1 MSATD
6 SRQSELS
13 TDTDDADGSDVIHPD
28 TAKSIYGL
36 MHERLLRSPEHC
48 AYRQFDKETESWQDT
63 SWRELNELVACWHAG
78 LSNENLKAGD
88 RVAICMNNCI
98 AWVAYELA
106 AQSLGLVTISLY
118 STDRPNNM
126 AYILEDSGARVFL
139 VGQSRKWEKLKNTG
153 KKLPELQTVLCLS
166 SSTPQSTDNND
177 ERVRLVADWL
187 PDSGTIN
194 DASGAS
200 DSLATIVYT
209 SGTTGRPKGVMLS
222 HYNLLWNAWAGLHH
236 IMVYPNDL
244 ALSFLPLS
252 HTLERSGGF
261 ILPIMAGASVAFNRS
276 IPELAEDLKTIRPTF
291 IVSVPRIF
299 ERIYIKIHDGLKLK
313 PAPVRWLFK
322 AAVNTGWKR
331 FEYLQ
336 GRRSSSIWK
345 LTWPLYEKL
354 FCQRVQQ
361 AFGGRLRFAISGGAP
376 LSFPIAKTFLAL
388 GINIQQG
395 YGLTETSPV
404 ISVNSLTDNRPETV
418 GTAIRDTEIRIGEDD
433 ELQVKSP
440 GVMMGYWNNHT
451 ATYQSIDTDGWLR
464 TGDKAKIDD
473 DGHITITGRL
483 KEIIVLNTGEKV
495 PPADIEMAI
504 ATDSLFEQVM
514 VIGEGHPFL
523 SVLVVLNKQQYEGI
537 LSKRKGL
544 SDKDVNSTE
553 SKEYLLQRIFPLLHD
568 FPGYAQVFGIAVI
581 DEPWTVENEL
591 MTPTLK
597 LKRDVILQRYKE
609 KIDEIYEGHKAL

>member
-6 SRQSELS
+6 SRQSEPS
-13 TDTDDADGSDVIHPD
+13 TDTDGSDVIHPD

-36 MHERLLRSPEHC
+36 MRERLLRSPEHC
-48 AYRQFDKETESWQDT
+48 AYRQFDEEAETWQDT
-63 SWRELNELVACWHAG
+63 NWRELNELIACWHAG
-78 LSNENLKAGD
+78 LRNENLKAGD
-88 RVAICMNNCI
+88 RVAICMRNCI
-98 AWVAYELA
+98 DWIAYELA
-106 AQSLGLVTISLY
+106 AQSLGLVTVSLY
-118 STDRPNNM
+118 PNDRPGNM
-126 AYILEDSGARVFL
+126 AYILEDSGARVLLIEKF
-139 VGQSRKWEKLKNTG
+139 RRWEKLINTK
-153 KKLPELQTVLCLS
+153 KKLPEIQTVLCLS
-166 SSTPQSTDNND
+166 HSTDGND
-177 ERVRLVADWL
+177 ERVKWVADWL

-194 DASGAS
+194 DASGEA

-222 HYNLLWNAWAGLHH
+222 HYNILWNAWAGLQH
-236 IMVYPNDL
+236 IMVYPSDL

-252 HTLERSGGF
+252 HTLERSTGF
-261 ILPIMAGASVAFNRS
+261 ILSMMAGASVAFNRS
-276 IPELAEDLKTIRPTF
+276 IPELGEDLKTIKPT
-291 IVSVPRIF
+291 IMISVPRIF
-299 ERIYIKIHDGLKLK
+299 ERIYMKIHDDLNMK
-313 PAPVRWLFK
+313 PTPIRWLFK
-322 AAVNTGWKR
+322 ATVNSGWKR

-336 GRRSSSIWK
+336 GRRRSSAWK

-354 FCQRVQQ
+354 FCSRVQQ
-361 AFGGRLRFAISGGAP
+361 IFGGRLRFAISGGAP
-376 LSFPIAKTFLAL
+376 LSFPIAQTFIAL

-404 ISVNSLTDNRPETV
+404 ISVNTLEDNRPETV
-418 GTAIRDTEIRIGEDD
+418 GTAIRDVEVRIGEDD

-451 ATYQSIDTDGWLR
+451 ATYQTIDTDGWLR

-504 ATDSLFEQVM
+504 AADSLFEQVM

-523 SVLVVLNKQQYEGI
+523 SALVVLNKEQHKS
-537 LSKRKGL
+537 LLNKRKEL

-553 SKEYLLQRIFPLLHD
+553 SKEYLLQHIFPLLHD

-581 DEPWTVENEL
+581 DEPWSVENEFL
-591 MTPTLK
+591 TPTLK
-597 LKRDVILQRYKE
+597 LKRNVILQHYE
-609 KIDEIYEGHKAL
+609 KIIDEIYEGHEAL

>member
-6 SRQSELS
+6 SLQSETS
-13 TDTDDADGSDVIHPD
+13 TDTGDADGNDVIHPD
-28 TAKSIYGL
+28 TAKSLYGL
-36 MHERLLRSPEHC
+36 MRERVLRSPEHC
-48 AYRQFDKETESWQDT
+48 AYRQFDKETETWQDT
-63 SWRELNELVACWHAG
+63 SWRELYELVACWHAG

-88 RVAICMNNCI
+88 RVAISMSNCI
-98 AWVAYELA
+98 DWVAYELA
-106 AQSLGLVTISLY
+106 AQSLGLVTVSLY
-118 STDRPNNM
+118 PNDRPNNM

-139 VGQSRKWEKLKNTG
+139 VGQSRRWEKLKNSR
-153 KKLPELQTVLCLS
+153 KMLPELQTVLYRS
-166 SSTPQSTDNND
+166 SSSSHSTDNND
-177 ERVRLVADWL
+177 ERVKLVADWL
-187 PDSGTIN
+187 PDNGTIN

-222 HYNLLWNAWAGLHH
+222 HSNLLWNAWGGLQH
-236 IMVYPNDL
+236 IMVYPDEL

-261 ILPIMAGASVAFNRS
+261 ILPMMAGASVAFNRS
-276 IPELAEDLKTIRPTF
+276 IPELAEDLKIIKPTF
-291 IVSVPRIF
+291 IVSVPRVF
-299 ERIYIKIHDGLKLK
+299 ERIYIKIHDGLNLK
-313 PAPVRWLFK
+313 PAPIRWLFK

-336 GRRSSSIWK
+336 GRRRSIGWK
-345 LTWPLYEKL
+345 LIWPLYEKL
-354 FCQRVQQ
+354 FCKRVQQ

-376 LSFPIAKTFLAL
+376 LSFPVAQTFIAL

-404 ISVNSLTDNRPETV
+404 ISVNTLADNRPETV
-418 GTAIRDTEIRIGEDD
+418 GTAIRDTELRIGEDD

-451 ATYQSIDTDGWLR
+451 ATYQAIDTDGWLH
-464 TGDKAKIDD
+464 TGDKAIIDD

-504 ATDSLFEQVM
+504 TTDSLFEQAI
-514 VIGEGHPFL
+514 VIGEGYPFL
-523 SVLVVLNKQQYEGI
+523 SVLVVLNKKQHEI
-537 LSKRKGL
+537 LLSKRKEL
-544 SDKDVNSTE
+544 SDKDVNSTA
-553 SKEYLLQRIFPLLHD
+553 SKEYLLQRILPLLHD
-568 FPGYAQVFGIAVI
+568 FPGYAQVFSITVI

-591 MTPTLK
+591 MTPTMK
-597 LKRDVILQRYKE
+597 LKRNAILE
-609 KIDEIYEGHKAL
+609 KHKDLIEQIYEGHEV

>member
-1 MSATD
+1 MSATEN
-6 SRQSELS
+6 QLTEPA
-13 TDTDDADGSDVIHPD
+13 TDTDNADGSDVIHPD
-28 TAKSIYGL
+28 AAKSLYGL
-36 MHERLLRSPEHC
+36 MHERVRRSPEHL
-48 AYRQFDKETESWQDT
+48 AYRHFDEKTESWQDT
-63 SWRELNELVACWHAG
+63 SWRELNELVARWHAG

-88 RVAICMNNCI
+88 RVAICMHNCI
-98 AWVAYELA
+98 DWVAYELA

-118 STDRPNNM
+118 PNDRPNNM
-126 AYILEDSGARVFL
+126 AYILENSGARVFL
-139 VGQSRKWEKLKNTG
+139 VEKFRRWEKLIDTRKE
-153 KKLPELQTVLCLS
+153 LPELQTVLCVS
-166 SSTPQSTDNND
+166 RTTSHSNDND
-177 ERVRLVADWL
+177 AHVQRVADWL

-194 DASGAS
+194 DASGAP

-222 HYNLLWNAWAGLHH
+222 HYNILWNAWAGLQHL
-236 IMVYPNDL
+236 MVYPSDL

-252 HTLERSGGF
+252 HTLERTIGF
-261 ILPIMAGASVAFNRS
+261 ILPMMAGASVAFNRS
-276 IPELAEDLKTIRPTF
+276 IPELAEDLQIIKPTML
-291 IVSVPRIF
+291 VSVPRIF
-299 ERIYIKIHDGLKLK
+299 ERIYMKIHDGLKLK

-331 FEYLQ
+331 FETLQ
-336 GRRSSSIWK
+336 GRSRSSGWK
-345 LTWPLYEKL
+345 FTWPLYEKL

-376 LSFPIAKTFLAL
+376 LSFPVAQTFIAL

-404 ISVNSLTDNRPETV
+404 ISGNNMTDNRPETV
-418 GTAIRDTEIRIGEDD
+418 GTVFRDTQVRIGEDD

-451 ATYQSIDTDGWLR
+451 ATYQTIDTDGWLH
-464 TGDKAKIDD
+464 TGDKAKIDE

-504 ATDSLFEQVM
+504 AADSLFEQVL

-523 SVLVVLNKQQYEGI
+523 SVLVVLNKQQHEDL
-537 LSKRKGL
+537 LSKRKEL
-544 SDKDVNSTE
+544 SDKDANSTE
-553 SKEYLLQRIFPLLHD
+553 SKKYLLQHIFPLLHD

-597 LKRDVILQRYKE
+597 LKRNAILE
-609 KIDEIYEGHKAL
+609 KHKDLIEQIYEDHEV